1 MGSVATPLP
10 ALSRTSW
17 GSRIAELQVR
27 VLWEELLER
36 YSNVEVVGPPV
47 RTRSSF
53 VNGFPELP
61 VQLHER

>member
-1 MGSVATPLP
+1 M
-10 ALSRTSW
+10 SW

-53 VNGFPELP
+53 VNGFLELP
-61 VQLHER
+61 VQLHAR